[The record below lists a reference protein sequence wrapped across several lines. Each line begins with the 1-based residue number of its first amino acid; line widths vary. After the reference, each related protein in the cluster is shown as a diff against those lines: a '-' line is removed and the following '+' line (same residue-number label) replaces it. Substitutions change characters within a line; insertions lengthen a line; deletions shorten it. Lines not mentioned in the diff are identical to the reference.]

1 LPCATEFLDLI
12 TPQFHSELVAWGAIG
27 ARTTESQSHRELA
40 SGLSA
45 PIGFKNGTGGEIQIA
60 VDAVKSSSRPHRFV
74 GVTEQGL
81 AAIVSTTG
89 NPYGHVILRGGKQG
103 PNYSAADVQATG
115 DALVAAG
122 MPARVMVDCSHGNS
136 DKDYRRQPAV
146 SDALAQQIEANQP
159 YLVGAMLESHLVE
172 GNQALKDPNKLVYG
186 QSVTDACINWEATE
200 PLLERLANAVLA
212 RRRSGKF
219 QLRTV

>member
-1 LPCATEFLDLI
+1 
-12 TPQFHSELVAWGAIG
+12 
-27 ARTTESQSHRELA
+27 
-40 SGLSA
+40 
-45 PIGFKNGTGGEIQIA
+45 
-60 VDAVKSSSRPHRFV
+60 
-74 GVTEQGL
+74 
-81 AAIVSTTG
+81 
-89 NPYGHVILRGGKQG
+89 
-103 PNYSAADVQATG
+103 
-115 DALVAAG
+115 
-122 MPARVMVDCSHGNS
+122 MVDCSHGNS